1 MLVRLTD
8 WMKAGINGLAVV
20 VLVAAL
26 AAGALSCPLWMA
38 SSMSQA
44 DMPCSN
50 EHQSSQQCPISIC
63 QASSPYLVDSI
74 TANALPPQLL
84 LAEVLDSTTIS
95 LTSVTRLYEPCDDR
109 SPPGVIDPLFLQT
122 GALLI

>member
-8 WMKAGINGLAVV
+8 WMKAGTYGLAVM

-26 AAGALSCPLWMA
+26 AAGAITCPLWVA
-38 SSMSQA
+38 SMSQA

-50 EHQSSQQCPISIC
+50 EHQSPQQCPISIC

-84 LAEVLDSTTIS
+84 LAEVIDSTTIS
-95 LTSVTRLYEPCDDR
+95 LSSITGLYEQCDDR
-109 SPPGVIDPLFLQT
+109 SPPGVTDRLFLQT
-122 GALLI
+122 RALLI